1 MGLDL
6 DMDVPPL
13 VVGEALKQRY
23 LEYRQRRD
31 ERAANAE
38 IRDVLQKAPRFQ
50 FHPDDEVRLVRRI
63 DNKRVIQGPFTIEA
77 VHPDNRYLYKLYG
90 KPNYVSVG
98 QLLPF
103 REDVFMKEFDY
114 AVQPHQALLAR
125 ITTSKVTGGVP
136 FPEIR
141 PGQWIFVIRE
151 AADFDKL
158 APSHQLSLS
167 LVEKVEGNSL
177 TVLGLDRCPD
187 DIFGDAFTCTA
198 HKRIPKR
205 VKDWLESTGVSSP

>member
-23 LEYRQRRD
+23 QEYRQRRD

-50 FHPDDEVRLVRRI
+50 FHPDDKVRLVRRI

-125 ITTSKVTGGVP
+125 ITTSKVPGGVP

-158 APSHQLSLS
+158 APSHQ
-167 LVEKVEGNSL
+167 
-177 TVLGLDRCPD
+177 
-187 DIFGDAFTCTA
+187 
-198 HKRIPKR
+198 
-205 VKDWLESTGVSSP
+205 